1 MFADQ
6 GCKDRVGYKGNGSL
20 AKITILIPAAGAAR
34 RMRGADKLLMPVD
47 GTPQLRRIALQAL
60 MTGLPVQVTLRA
72 EDASRRAALAG
83 LDVAIV
89 PVMDADEGMAASL
102 RAGGALLAAGS
113 ALMVVPADMP
123 EIGTQDLGT
132 MIAAHL
138 AAPDAILRG
147 AAAGVAGH
155 PVVIPADLVP
165 GLGAMAGDSGA
176 RALIAGN
183 AGRVTLVSLPGRRAV
198 LDLDNPED
206 WSLWQAGRETV
217 SQVTLHPMMA
227 NPLTAALA
235 RPEAAVL
242 AVITGVVGA
251 SYRSPGTMMCF
262 FAGGPWAGSLTNGC
276 IEGDLALHAA
286 EALASGQPGRLRYGT
301 GSPFFDI
308 RLPCGGGLDVLLV
321 PAPDGQVLADLAC
334 LVASRTAV
342 ALTIGPDG
350 RIGLC
355 PGRPTGWVG
364 DSFVIDQRPG
374 LRILIFGEGAEASV
388 FTRLV
393 QSAGYDHHLTTTSAV
408 TAEAA
413 GGCHVTLGDGSGTVP
428 AIDPWTAVV
437 TFYHDHDK
445 ELGILQQVLASPA
458 FYVGAQGSRRVAET
472 RTAKLRQMGVAGLDR
487 LRGPIGLIPSAR
499 DPQTLAVS
507 VLAEIIATS
516 QPR

>member
-1 MFADQ
+1 M
-6 GCKDRVGYKGNGSL
+6 

-34 RMRGADKLLMPVD
+34 RMRGADKLLMLVD
-47 GTPQLRRIALQAL
+47 GIPQLRRLALQAL
-60 MTGLPVQVTLRA
+60 MTGLPVLVTLRTG
-72 EDASRRAALAG
+72 DAARRAALTG

-89 PVMDADEGMAASL
+89 TVVDAEEGMAASL
-102 RAGGALLAAGS
+102 RAGGGLVAAGS

-123 EIGTQDLGT
+123 EIGTQDMGA
-132 MIAAHL
+132 MIVAHL
-138 AAPDAILRG
+138 AAPEAILRG
-147 AAAGVAGH
+147 AAGAVAGH
-155 PVVIPADLVP
+155 PVVLPADLVP
-165 GLGAMAGDSGA
+165 ALGGMAGDSGA
-176 RALIAGN
+176 RALIDRH
-183 AGRVTLVSLPGRRAV
+183 AGRVVLVALPGRRAV
-198 LDLDNPED
+198 LDLDSPED
-206 WSLWQAGRETV
+206 WALWNAARGPV
-217 SQVTLHPMMA
+217 AAVAVHPMMA

-235 RPEAAVL
+235 RPTGAVL

-286 EALASGQPGRLRYGT
+286 EALASGRPGRLRYGT

-342 ALTIGPDG
+342 ALTMGPDG

-355 PGRPTGWVG
+355 PGRPTGWRG

-374 LRILIFGEGAEASV
+374 LRILTFGEGAEASV

-393 QSAGYDHHLTTTSAV
+393 QSAGYDHHLTTTSIV

-413 GGCHVTLGDGSGTVP
+413 GGCNVTCGDGSGQDL

-445 ELGILQQVLASPA
+445 ELAILKQALASPA

-472 RTAKLRQMGVAGLDR
+472 RTAKLRQMGVAGLER
-487 LRGPIGLIPSAR
+487 LQGPIGLIPSAR

-507 VLAEIIATS
+507 VLAEIIAMS
-516 QPR
+516 QRR